1 MTGKKIVTDWLE
13 SRHGCFYGRH
23 EVVGEPCL
31 ADAIDAALAAERKRC
46 AKEIEITGTQWG
58 GKDWNTAIKKCAAA
72 IRALE
77 VT

>member
-1 MTGKKIVTDWLE
+1 MIGKKIVTDWLE
-13 SRHGCFYGRH
+13 SKHGCFYGRH

-31 ADAIDAALAAERKRC
+31 VDAIDAALAAERERC
-46 AKEIEITGTQWG
+46 AKIAERYEPDQRASYV
-58 GKDWNTAIKKCAAA
+58 NYASQE